1 MEEVQVHH
9 GMRVKYKSTTAK
21 HHRKGTMLCSGDAV
35 TLAYDNSGGDI
46 VQFSVADLS
55 AERASGR
62 LVEMAATEDDTDPRC
77 RPAGI
82 MWSSLRNGDQRS
94 AEATLTGEMP
104 INFDKLWPGTTT
116 KVYSGVQLKE
126 RPLIGLGHAV
136 AAPFIASE
144 GIYVVCII
152 ESFNTKD
159 EQTRWTTLV
168 LDRKA
173 DKLHHIGLTHVRH
186 SNLEPIAHQ
195 RHAHQLVHLFM
206 RVCGRCLR
214 RVQWEMHMLWHG
226 AVSFSWMRL

>member
-1 MEEVQVHH
+1 
-9 GMRVKYKSTTAK
+9 
-21 HHRKGTMLCSGDAV
+21 
-35 TLAYDNSGGDI
+35 
-46 VQFSVADLS
+46 
-55 AERASGR
+55 
-62 LVEMAATEDDTDPRC
+62 MAATEDDTDPRC

-152 ESFNTKD
+152 ESFNTKKRTAIRVRVGS
-159 EQTRWTTLV
+159 EN
-168 LDRKA
+168 
-173 DKLHHIGLTHVRH
+173 GLRSSAARTE
-186 SNLEPIAHQ
+186 LE
-195 RHAHQLVHLFM
+195 R
-206 RVCGRCLR
+206 
-214 RVQWEMHMLWHG
+214 
-226 AVSFSWMRL
+226 SWDALQIL